1 MSDTYPIELS
11 HLESLFLSDSL
22 SIFTQGPPD
31 APLNQLSPY
40 PTLLLKIGG
49 AVLETEQLKCSAKV
63 SMAIAELWMIRE
75 VTKSSVVVGSERVGL
90 NLLLKVYEGIRSLSA
105 EPGMQS
111 VVSVFGEV
119 LENEP
124 GKKEFA
130 AQLERIREGGELESG
145 GSNDEANSDKPTGG
159 DESGVTDESRPDH
172 DTATAA

>member
-49 AVLETEQLKCSAKV
+49 AVLETEQLKAAAKV
-63 SMAIAELWMIRE
+63 SMGLTELWMIRE

-90 NLLLKVYEGIRSLSA
+90 NLLLKVYEGIRALSA
-105 EPGMQS
+105 EPDMQS

-119 LENEP
+119 LEDEP

-145 GSNDEANSDKPTGG
+145 GSKDEAISDQPSSGDKPG
-159 DESGVTDESRPDH
+159 DSDESRPDH

>member
-1 MSDTYPIELS
+1 MSDTYPLELS

-31 APLNQLSPY
+31 APINHLSPY

-49 AVLETEQLKCSAKV
+49 AVLETEQMKCSARV
-63 SMAIAELWMIRE
+63 SMVLAELWMIRE

-90 NLLLKVYEGIRSLSA
+90 NLLLKVYEGIRALSA
-105 EPGMQS
+105 EPDMQS
-111 VVSVFGEV
+111 LVSVFGEV
-119 LENEP
+119 LEEEP

-130 AQLERIREGGELESG
+130 AQLQRIREGAELESG
-145 GSNDEANSDKPTGG
+145 GSSNEAISEQPSGDDEPGDSDEG
-159 DESGVTDESRPDH
+159 RPDH

>member
-1 MSDTYPIELS
+1 MLDAYAIELS

-31 APLNQLSPY
+31 APINQLSPY

-49 AVLETEQLKCSAKV
+49 AVLETEQMKAMAMV
-63 SMAIAELWMIRE
+63 SVNLAELWMIRE

-90 NLLLKVYEGIRSLSA
+90 NLLLKVYEAIRALSA
-105 EPGMQS
+105 ESDMQS

-119 LENEP
+119 LEDEP

-130 AQLERIREGGELESG
+130 AQLERIREGVELESG
-145 GSNDEANSDKPTGG
+145 GSRDESNSEQPTGG
-159 DESGVTDESRPDH
+159 DKPGDSDESRPDH
-172 DTATAA
+172 DTANAA

>member
-1 MSDTYPIELS
+1 
-11 HLESLFLSDSL
+11 
-22 SIFTQGPPD
+22 
-31 APLNQLSPY
+31 
-40 PTLLLKIGG
+40 
-49 AVLETEQLKCSAKV
+49 
-63 SMAIAELWMIRE
+63 
-75 VTKSSVVVGSERVGL
+75 
-90 NLLLKVYEGIRSLSA
+90 
-105 EPGMQS
+105 MQS